1 MSDQVYTQLLA
12 LGREEHALCTD
23 GRWDDLADLNARRE
37 ALMTRLPA
45 VAPAWALPDLRE
57 AVRLQALSEA
67 VLRQGMIDT
76 ANELRSLKTGR
87 KAAAGYQSGTGIAKP
102 LPSFSSAA

>member
-1 MSDQVYTQLLA
+1 MSEQIYAQLLA

-23 GRWDDLADLNARRE
+23 ARWDDLAELNARRE

-57 AVRLQALSEA
+57 AVRLQALSAA
-67 VLRQGMIDT
+67 VIRQGMIET
-76 ANELRSLKTGR
+76 ATELRALKTGR
-87 KAAAGYQSGTGIAKP
+87 TAAAGYQSGTGVP
-102 LPSFSSAA
+102 QRLPSFSSAA